1 MHNIAYICEVH
12 FLKLVMHE
20 NQQKAKKECK
30 KKKINRKI
38 YLCFSITNYKFIN

>member
-20 NQQKAKKECK
+20 NQQKAIKECK
-30 KKKINRKI
+30 KKKKNQQKD
-38 YLCFSITNYKFIN
+38 LFVFFNHKL